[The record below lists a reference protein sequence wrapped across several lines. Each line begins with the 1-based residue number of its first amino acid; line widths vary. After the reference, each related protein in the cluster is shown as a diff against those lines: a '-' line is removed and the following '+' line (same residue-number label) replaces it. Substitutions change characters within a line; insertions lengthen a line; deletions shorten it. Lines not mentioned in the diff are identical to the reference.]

1 MRDIRRPYRNL
12 NTKQLDSRDK
22 KILREVEE
30 FENDDYQDLEFDRDG
45 AAVMKASS
53 HFGMDGIGR
62 KNKIQSDYDILQR
75 DDYFS
80 ANKIPNLANQ
90 VGQENK
96 SKSRSKRKW
105 KFILFLIL
113 LSGVAY
119 GIYTWT
125 YVSNSVLITVSPKYK
140 NIDIDDTFEI
150 NVSDLR
156 IASSTEVAEKTI
168 PKSFPKEISSKANGI
183 IIIYNNYSKASQ
195 KFVKNTRF
203 KTKDGKIFRIT
214 ESVIVPGKSGKT
226 PGSIKARVFA
236 DTYGAEYNIPPSDFT
251 IPSLKGTSKYNSFY
265 AKSVAKMTGGASG
278 TVTTVAPED
287 VIATK
292 KDLTAQNS
300 EKLSTYVKNIKY
312 PGYISLMNAPIYNHT
327 DNVNDLAN
335 GKNNN
340 YILTSHVKVIFI
352 KDSLLASILTKKVMG
367 SNNLNDDLNQLRL
380 NDASLLKFTLPNNI
394 NLQQNATMTI
404 LISGKAQIV
413 WDYNSETIKSILVSK
428 EIKDFSEIMKN
439 YVNILSSQSYE
450 LNPFWQK
457 YFPNDIKRIEIKEI
471 IQ

>member
-1 MRDIRRPYRNL
+1 MRDIRKPYRNL
-12 NTKQLDSRDK
+12 NTKQLDAREK
-22 KILREVEE
+22 NILREVEK
-30 FENDDYQDLEFDRDG
+30 FEDDDYPDLEFDGDG
-45 AAVMKASS
+45 VTVMKAAS
-53 HFGMDGIGR
+53 HFGVDGIG
-62 KNKIQSDYDILQR
+62 KKSQSGYDILKR
-75 DDYFS
+75 DNYFS
-80 ANKIPNLANQ
+80 TNKRPNLSSR
-90 VGQENK
+90 VDPGKKLKNK
-96 SKSRSKRKW
+96 NKW
-105 KFILFLIL
+105 KLILFLIL
-113 LSGVAY
+113 ISGLAY
-119 GIYTWT
+119 GIYAWT
-125 YVSNSVLITVSPKYK
+125 YIYNSVLITVSPKYK

-150 NVSDLR
+150 NVADLR
-156 IASSTEVAEKTI
+156 IASSTEVVQKTI
-168 PKSFPKEISSKANGI
+168 PKSFPKEISSKANGM
-183 IIIYNNYSKASQ
+183 IIIYNNYSNANQ

-203 KTKDGKIFRIT
+203 KIKDGKIFRIT
-214 ESVIVPGKSGKT
+214 ESVIIPGKSGKT
-226 PGSIKARVFA
+226 PGSIKVRVFA

-265 AKSVAKMTGGASG
+265 AKSVTKMTGGASG

-287 VIATK
+287 IIATK

-300 EKLSTYVKNIKY
+300 QKLATYVKNIKY
-312 PGYISLMNAPIYNHT
+312 PGYISLVDSPIYNHN

-335 GKNNN
+335 GKSNN
-340 YILTSHVKVIFI
+340 YILNSNVKVIFI

-413 WDYNSETIKSILVSK
+413 WDYNSENIKSILVTK
-428 EIKDFSEIMKN
+428 GVKDFSEIMKT
-439 YVNILSSQSYE
+439 YANILSSQSYE

-457 YFPNDIKRIEIKEI
+457 YFPNDIRRIEIKEV